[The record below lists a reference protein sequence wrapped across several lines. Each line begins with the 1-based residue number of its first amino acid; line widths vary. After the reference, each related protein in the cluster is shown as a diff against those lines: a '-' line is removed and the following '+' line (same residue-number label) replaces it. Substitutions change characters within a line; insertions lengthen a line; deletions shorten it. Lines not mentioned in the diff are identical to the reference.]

1 MRVMVRF
8 TAIEVT
14 ERDQSPGLVWV
25 PGLVQDLERYM
36 AHDRGRHR
44 ELRDGQSRGREEEAE
59 EARGRCRQAQE
70 SSETPMAH
78 DRGRHWESRGTAH
91 GDGHAAVG
99 GAKSGSAA
107 AGFGEERGVA

>member
-1 MRVMVRF
+1 MF
-8 TAIEVT
+8 
-14 ERDQSPGLVWV
+14 PG
-25 PGLVQDLERYM
+25 
-36 AHDRGRHR
+36 A
-44 ELRDGQSRGREEEAE
+44 EEAE

-78 DRGRHWESRGTAH
+78 DRGRHRESRGTAH

>member
-1 MRVMVRF
+1 
-8 TAIEVT
+8 
-14 ERDQSPGLVWV
+14 
-25 PGLVQDLERYM
+25 M

-44 ELRDGQSRGREEEAE
+44 ESRDGQSRGREEEAE